1 MTKMTYA
8 QAIDFA
14 IDVMN
19 PDVDPEDDK
28 FNWEEVREK
37 LEALK
42 EQLAKRST
50 SKTPTKTQ
58 KLNEGIMDT
67 IEDALVAVDKPVT
80 VTELIASDE
89 GLKNLTN
96 QKVSALLRK
105 MVEADRVFKTIEG
118 KKALFAVAE

>member
-105 MVEADRVFKTIEG
+105 MVEANRVVKTIEG

>member
-1 MTKMTYA
+1 MTKKEM
-8 QAIDFA
+8 FA
-14 IDVMN
+14 HIATVNASDAEIVN
-19 PDVDPEDDK
+19 FCEHEIELLDARK
-28 FNWEEVREK
+28 G
-37 LEALK
+37 
-42 EQLAKRST
+42 

-67 IEDALVAVDKPVT
+67 IEDALVAIDKPVT

-105 MVEADRVFKTIEG
+105 MVEANRVFKTIEG